1 MVENSILFPLMH
13 IIAPKWKISHFRCI
27 KEAPAMMHP
36 SLLHAPTRFLF
47 FTGKGGV
54 GKTSL
59 SCATALSL
67 ADQGKRVLLV
77 STDPA
82 SNLDEMLGARLTD
95 QPVAISGARNL
106 SAMNID
112 PDKAAEDYRRRVL
125 EQLGPGAGEAER
137 DTVREQLSGACTT
150 EIAAF
155 DEFVGLLAGD
165 AAGYDHV
172 IFDTAPTG
180 HTLRLLSLPRAWTG
194 FLQGN
199 DRGASCLGPHSG
211 LKMQEERFRTALKTL
226 GDPARTSIILVTRAD
241 RGAVREA
248 ARTSD
253 ELRALGLGNQQ
264 LVINGVFRAGAPGD
278 AVADGLARDHGDVIS
293 TLPPNLASLQR
304 TEVPLRSFDM
314 VGLPALRALFRDE
327 SPAVEP
333 LAVRADLDEPGL
345 SVMVDAL
352 VRAGRGLVMVM
363 GKGGVG
369 KTTVAAA
376 IAVGLVKRGQRVH
389 LTTTDPAAHVSL
401 VVDGS
406 LEGLMVDRID
416 PAVETARYIEKIMA
430 TKGRDLDE
438 ADRALM
444 REDLASPCTE
454 EVAVFH
460 AFSRIVAEARGA
472 FVVMDTA
479 PTGHTLLLL
488 DATGAYHRQM
498 MQDMGPVQGRILT
511 PLMRLQDQDYT
522 KVILVAL
529 PETTPVS
536 EAASLQDDL
545 RRAKIEPWAWVVNRT
560 LAQTGTT
567 DPLLQ
572 RRIGGEVAQITR
584 IRNGLAQRLYVLP
597 FLAEPPVGIPNLL
610 ALT

>member
-1 MVENSILFPLMH
+1 M
-13 IIAPKWKISHFRCI
+13 PKADPFQD
-27 KEAPAMMHP
+27 P
-36 SLLHAPTRFLF
+36 SRYLF

-59 SCATALSL
+59 SCAVALSL

-82 SNLDEMLGARLTD
+82 SNLDEMLGVALAD
-95 QPVAISGARNL
+95 QPQPVPNAPGFF
-106 SAMNID
+106 AMNID
-112 PDKAAEDYRRRVL
+112 PDKAADDYRTRVL
-125 EQLGPGAGEAER
+125 DQMGPEATEEDR
-137 DTVREQLSGACTT
+137 ATVREQLSGACTI
-150 EIAAF
+150 EISAF

-165 AAGYDHV
+165 ASGFDHV

-194 FLQGN
+194 FLKGN

-211 LKMQEERFRTALKTL
+211 LKMQEERFKAALATL
-226 GDPARTSIILVTRAD
+226 SDPTLTSIVLVTRAD
-241 RGAVREA
+241 SGAVREA

-253 ELRALGLGNQQ
+253 ELRALGLGNQR
-264 LVINGVFRAGAPGD
+264 LVLNGVFHASGEGD
-278 AVADGLARDHGDVIS
+278 AVADGLARDHAAVIA
-293 TLPPNLASLQR
+293 TLPANLAALPR
-304 TEVPLRSFDM
+304 DEVPLRSFDM

-327 SPAVEP
+327 VPVKAAVMPAGIDSAGLDTMVEE
-333 LAVRADLDEPGL
+333 LAQMGHGL
-345 SVMVDAL
+345 I
-352 VRAGRGLVMVM
+352 MVM

-376 IAVGLVKRGQRVH
+376 VAVGLVKRGHKVH

-401 VVDGS
+401 VVDGN
-406 LEGLMVDRID
+406 LDGLTVDRID
-416 PAVETARYIEKIMA
+416 PVAETARYVEKVLA

-498 MQDMGPVQGRILT
+498 TQDMGQVQGRIVT
-511 PLMRLQDQDYT
+511 PLMRLQDPDFT
-522 KVILVAL
+522 KVILVVL

-545 RRAKIEPWAWVVNRT
+545 RRAKIEPWGWVVNRS
-560 LAQTGTT
+560 LARTGTT

-572 RRIGGEVAQITR
+572 RRIMGEAAQFAR
-584 IRNGLAQRLYVLP
+584 IRNGLARRMYLLP
-597 FLAEPPVGIPNLL
+597 FLAEPPVGVPALL
-610 ALT
+610 SLT

>member
-1 MVENSILFPLMH
+1 MTTATLL
-13 IIAPKWKISHFRCI
+13 
-27 KEAPAMMHP
+27 EAPT
-36 SLLHAPTRFLF
+36 SFLF

-59 SCATALSL
+59 SCAVALSL
-67 ADQGKRVLLV
+67 ADRGKRVLLV

-82 SNLDEMLGARLTD
+82 SNLDEMLGVRLSG
-95 QPVAISGARNL
+95 QPTAIPDAPDL
-106 SAMNID
+106 FALNID
-112 PDKAAEDYRRRVL
+112 PDQAAEDYRTRVL
-125 EQLGPGAGEAER
+125 DQIGPAATDEER
-137 DTVREQLSGACTT
+137 ATVREQLSGACTT

-165 AAGYDHV
+165 AAGFDHV

-194 FLQGN
+194 FLKDN
-199 DRGASCLGPHSG
+199 ERGASCLGPHSG
-211 LKMQEERFRTALKTL
+211 LKMQEDRFRAALETL
-226 GDPARTSIILVTRAD
+226 ADPTRTSIILATRAD

-253 ELRALGLGNQQ
+253 ELRALGLGNQS
-264 LVINGVFRAGAPGD
+264 LIINGVFHASVKGD
-278 AVADGLARDHGDVIS
+278 PVADGLARDHAAVIAA
-293 TLPPNLASLQR
+293 LPANLAALPR
-304 TEVPLRSFDM
+304 DEVPLRSFDM

-327 SPAVEP
+327 VLTGAETVVPAGI
-333 LAVRADLDEPGL
+333 DGDGLD
-345 SVMVDAL
+345 VMVDELAK
-352 VRAGRGLVMVM
+352 VGHGLVMVM

-376 IAVGLVKRGQRVH
+376 VAVGLVKRGHNVH

-401 VVDGS
+401 VVDGN
-406 LEGLMVDRID
+406 LDGLMVDRID
-416 PAVETARYIEKIMA
+416 PVVETERYVEKVMA

-460 AFSRIVAEARGA
+460 AFSRIVVKARGA

-498 MQDMGPVQGRILT
+498 TQDMGPVQGRIVT
-511 PLMRLQDQDYT
+511 PLMRLQNPDFT
-522 KVILVAL
+522 RVILVAL

-545 RRAKIEPWAWVVNRT
+545 RRARIEPWAWVVNRS
-560 LAQTGTT
+560 LLQTGTT
-567 DPLLQ
+567 DPVLQ
-572 RRIGGEVAQITR
+572 KRIAGEAVQIAR
-584 IRNGLAQRLYVLP
+584 IRGGLARRTYMLP
-597 FLAEPPVGIPNLL
+597 FYAEPPVGIPRLL